1 MDETKTAPD
10 SVMARL
16 VKIDGK
22 LPRLWKTTLVAIAML
37 VAMYFMAPLLMGVIQ
52 HKVTLQ
58 VIAFVLGYFADRAI
72 FHYARPHALLE
83 AYAAKVDSF
92 TATRDLF
99 NAEAIAHLKM
109 LRRSFD
115 IACIRRAIIV
125 AASIIGIACGA

>member
-1 MDETKTAPD
+1 MEETKPATD
-10 SVMARL
+10 GVMARL
-16 VKIDGK
+16 VNIDGK
-22 LPRLWKTTLVAIAML
+22 LPRLWKTTLVAIALL

-72 FHYARPHALLE
+72 FHYARPHAVLQIYKENVERFLASNE
-83 AYAAKVDSF
+83 NLNVD
-92 TATRDLF
+92 AL
-99 NAEAIAHLKM
+99 AHLAS

-125 AASIIGIACGA
+125 AASIIGIALGA